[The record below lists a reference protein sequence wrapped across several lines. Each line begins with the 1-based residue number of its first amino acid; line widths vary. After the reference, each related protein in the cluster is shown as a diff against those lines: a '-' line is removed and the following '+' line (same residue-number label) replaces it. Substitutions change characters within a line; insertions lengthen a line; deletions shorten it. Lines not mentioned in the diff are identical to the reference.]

1 MYNYLALLYNTKSLI
16 MLLSLWK
23 KRILVDI
30 YYKIILI
37 MVENWENETNEKKN
51 DQLKAEMM
59 EYVAQI
65 PSMSLTLCTP

>member
-1 MYNYLALLYNTKSLI
+1 MK
-16 MLLSLWK
+16 K
-23 KRILVDI
+23 KRIFVDI

-51 DQLKAEMM
+51 DQIKAEMM

-65 PSMSLTLCTP
+65 PRMSLTLCTP